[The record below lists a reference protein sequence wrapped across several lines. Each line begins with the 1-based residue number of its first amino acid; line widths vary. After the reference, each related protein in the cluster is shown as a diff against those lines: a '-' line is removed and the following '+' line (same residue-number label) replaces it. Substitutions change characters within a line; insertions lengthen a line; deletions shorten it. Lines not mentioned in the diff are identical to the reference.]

1 MKTAE
6 EIHESFLEPG
16 TYFTTRDM
24 PIREILRTRRAFI
37 NITAMMWIC
46 NRSKID
52 CAGYLVQGHTL
63 IMIWI
68 N

>member
-24 PIREILRTRRAFI
+24 PIRDVAKVRRKYI
-37 NITAMMWIC
+37 KETAMMWIC
-46 NRSKID
+46 NRAKID
-52 CAGYLVQGHTL
+52 CTGRLDQGHTL
-63 IMIWI
+63 IMIWL